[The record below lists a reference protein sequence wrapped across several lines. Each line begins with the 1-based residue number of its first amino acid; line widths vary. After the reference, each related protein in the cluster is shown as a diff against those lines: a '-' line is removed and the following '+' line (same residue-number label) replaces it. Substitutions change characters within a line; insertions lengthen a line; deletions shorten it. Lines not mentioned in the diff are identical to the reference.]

1 MNCSPKTEYSGGSR
15 AARWFSAA
23 AVAILF
29 ASPIHATPE
38 TPATPGSNAT
48 FHLPAVEPP
57 RPSLGKPLPLGLKD
71 AVALALR
78 KNQNIL
84 IAREQILMARGQL
97 QQAAGPFDPLVSAQ
111 LQGYSTKNKSNDTEI
126 STALSRLLGKTIE
139 QQTAYSNL
147 ENTASADAS
156 VQTLLRNGITITPQA
171 NYSGQLE
178 DYPGETYGD
187 DSATLGLSLEIPLLQ
202 GLGPNNQFAASER
215 AAGFNLKA
223 AKASYDFVVSQQ
235 IYNTVSAYWNLLL
248 AQTNV
253 RIALSQEEGARRLVG
268 ITEALIQGYV
278 QPAAQLAQAKA
289 NLEQYTSQRISA
301 ELQQS
306 TASQQLGVAMGFS
319 PGELLAEPLAIN
331 SFPKPAASH
340 LFEIADARPLIDLAL
355 KLRPDIQAG
364 IDSIAANK
372 ILLAGAKN
380 AALPTVDLIL
390 GGGYQVARITQT
402 TRSSTAKDSQGGWFV
417 GGGVNMAYP
426 IFNNAA
432 EGQVV
437 QQESQLR
444 QSQTQ
449 VSLNE
454 TQVASDVITAL
465 KSVIMTRKSLEEA
478 IASAQNERI
487 SVKAQEELFSMGM
500 ASLVEVITTQN
511 NLATAELSVAAN
523 LSNYAIALAALRFAT
538 GTLTPEG
545 MATTFHTIPGFQSKS
560 KGAGATGG
568 S

>member
-1 MNCSPKTEYSGGSR
+1 MRHYT
-15 AARWFSAA
+15 
-23 AVAILF
+23 
-29 ASPIHATPE
+29 
-38 TPATPGSNAT
+38 
-48 FHLPAVEPP
+48 
-57 RPSLGKPLPLGLKD
+57 
-71 AVALALR
+71 
-78 KNQNIL
+78 
-84 IAREQILMARGQL
+84 
-97 QQAAGPFDPLVSAQ
+97 
-111 LQGYSTKNKSNDTEI
+111 
-126 STALSRLLGKTIE
+126 
-139 QQTAYSNL
+139 
-147 ENTASADAS
+147 SADAS
-156 VQTLLRNGITITPQA
+156 IQTLLRNGITITPQA

-187 DSATLGLSLEIPLLQ
+187 DSASLGLSLEIPLLQ

-223 AKASYDFVVSQQ
+223 AKASYDFIVSQQ
-235 IYNTVSAYWNLLL
+235 IYNTVSVYWNLLL

-331 SFPKPAASH
+331 SFPKPSASR
-340 LFEIADARPLIDLAL
+340 LFEIADARPLIDLAM

-364 IDSIAANK
+364 IDSMAANK

-402 TRSSTAKDSQGGWFV
+402 TQSSTAKDSQGGWFV
-417 GGGVNMAYP
+417 GGGFNMSYP

-432 EGQVV
+432 KGEVV

-449 VSLNE
+449 VSLTE

-511 NLATAELSVAAN
+511 NLATAELSVATN
-523 LSNYAIALAALRFAT
+523 LSNHAIALASLRFAT

-545 MATTFHTIPGFQSKS
+545 MATTFQTIPGFQSKS
-560 KGAGATGG
+560 N
-568 S
+568 

>member
-1 MNCSPKTEYSGGSR
+1 MNCSPKTEYSGGWLP
-15 AARWFSAA
+15 ANWFSAVA
-23 AVAILF
+23 ALLLGLQGLSAQAPESPEGNRGLF
-29 ASPIHATPE
+29 E
-38 TPATPGSNAT
+38 
-48 FHLPAVEPP
+48 LPAVTPP
-57 RPSLGKPLPLGLKD
+57 RPPLGKPLPLGLKD
-71 AVALALR
+71 AVALTLR

-84 IAREQILMARGQL
+84 IARDQVLMARGQL
-97 QQAAGPFDPLVSAQ
+97 QQAAGPFDPLTSAQ
-111 LQGYSTKNKSNDTEI
+111 IQGYSTKNKSDDTEI
-126 STALSRLLGKTIE
+126 RTALARVLGRTIE
-139 QQTAYSNL
+139 TQSAYSNL
-147 ENTASADAS
+147 ENTVSADAS
-156 VQTLLRNGITITPQA
+156 IQTLLRNGVTITPQA
-171 NYSGQLE
+171 NYSGQVE

-187 DSATLGLSLEIPLLQ
+187 DSGTLGLSLEIPLLQ

-223 AKASYDFVVSQQ
+223 AKANLDFVVSQQ

-268 ITEALIQGYV
+268 ITEALIKGYV

-289 NLEQYTSQRISA
+289 NLEQYSSQRISA

-306 TASQQLGVAMGFS
+306 TASQQLGVAMGFT
-319 PGELLAEPLAIN
+319 PEELLAEPLAVTA
-331 SFPKPAASH
+331 FPKPSTTH
-340 LFEIADARPLIDLAL
+340 LFDINDARPLIDLAL
-355 KLRPDIQAG
+355 NLRPDIQSG
-364 IDSIAANK
+364 LESVTANK

-380 AALPTVDLIL
+380 AALPTLDLIL

-402 TRSSTAKDSQGGWFV
+402 TRTSTSKDSQGGWFV
-417 GGGVNMAYP
+417 GGGVSMAYP

-437 QQESQLR
+437 QQQSQLR

-449 VSLNE
+449 VSLTE

-465 KSVIMTRKSLEEA
+465 KSVILTRKSLDEA
-478 IASAQNERI
+478 IASAQNERT

-511 NLATAELSVAAN
+511 NLATAELSVATN
-523 LSNYAIALAALRFAT
+523 LSNHATSLAALRFAT
-538 GTLTPEG
+538 GTLTPDS
-545 MATTFHTIPGFQSKS
+545 MATTFDTIPGYQRK
-560 KGAGATGG
+560 
-568 S
+568 